1 MLECNRYVRKKITLL
16 TRVVALLLPIV
27 CVILL
32 LSQTAFAKNT
42 YLINDGDRV
51 VIHTTYATD
60 PAAVLDEAGL
70 QLGEDDTYTTQ
81 EGLGM
86 SEITIQR
93 KQMVSI
99 AYGDKTLVVSSYG
112 ETVESLLTRMNF
124 NLTTDDA
131 VSHAM
136 NAATYDGMVITIS
149 RTLSTEEVYTVSVPY
164 NTTYCYDASLAE
176 GEERVL
182 TKGVEGQIQYTA
194 SVLYVDGKEISRTV
208 LSQQVLTQAVDAL
221 IAIGSHVDAPEYP
234 KPTEPKPTEPKP
246 TEPKP
251 TEPKPTVPETQPAPT
266 PEAPPVTNFPII
278 GENTITT
285 PDGEVLTYTGSMQ
298 AIATAYNNQDP
309 GCTIYTAIGTLC
321 RVGAIAVD
329 PKVIPYGTRMYIHTN
344 DGKYIYGIAV
354 AEDCGGSIKGN
365 RVDLYFDTVEECNTF
380 GIRACT
386 VYFLG

>member
-1 MLECNRYVRKKITLL
+1 MLECNRYVRKKMTLF

-27 CVILL
+27 CVVLL

-81 EGLGM
+81 QGLGM
-86 SEITIQR
+86 AEITIQR

-99 AYGDKTLVVSSYG
+99 VYGDKTLVVSSYG

-124 NLTTDDA
+124 NLSNDDA

-136 NAATYDGMVITIS
+136 NAAIYDGMVITIS

-164 NTTYCYDASLAE
+164 NTTYCYDASLAG

-182 TKGVEGQIQYTA
+182 TKGVEGQVQYTA
-194 SVLYVDGKEISRTV
+194 SVLYVDGKEVSRTV

-221 IAIGSHVDAPEYP
+221 IAIGSHVDEPEY
-234 KPTEPKPTEPKP
+234 PKPTEPKP

-251 TEPKPTVPETQPAPT
+251 TEPKPTVPETQPVPT
-266 PEAPPVTNFPII
+266 PEAPVTSVPVI

-285 PDGEVLTYTGSMQ
+285 PEGEVLTYTGTMQ
-298 AIATAYNNQDP
+298 AVATAYNNQDP
-309 GCTIYTAIGTLC
+309 GCTIYTATGTLC

-329 PKVIPYGTRMYIHTN
+329 PSIIPYGTRMYIVTN

-365 RVDLYFDTVEECNTF
+365 RVDLYFDTVEECYTF
-380 GIRACT
+380 GIRDCT
-386 VYFLG
+386 LYFLG

>member
-1 MLECNRYVRKKITLL
+1 
-16 TRVVALLLPIV
+16 
-27 CVILL
+27 
-32 LSQTAFAKNT
+32 
-42 YLINDGDRV
+42 

-60 PAAVLDEAGL
+60 PADVLDEAGL

-131 VSHAM
+131 ISHAM

-164 NTTYCYDASLAE
+164 NTTYCYDSSLAE

-182 TKGVEGQIQYTA
+182 TQGVEGQIQYTA

-221 IAIGSHVDAPEYP
+221 IAIGACSLEEPHP
-234 KPTEPKPTEPKP
+234 KFFAATMISPSCTFFTKSISMSSIQCVASSFGSDEFRYLAGMMTSVSTLSPYLNTLPLAAFIG
-246 TEPKP
+246 
-251 TEPKPTVPETQPAPT
+251 V
-266 PEAPPVTNFPII
+266 PPVT
-278 GENTITT
+278 
-285 PDGEVLTYTGSMQ
+285 VL
-298 AIATAYNNQDP
+298 P
-309 GCTIYTAIGTLC
+309 GC
-321 RVGAIAVD
+321 
-329 PKVIPYGTRMYIHTN
+329 
-344 DGKYIYGIAV
+344 
-354 AEDCGGSIKGN
+354 
-365 RVDLYFDTVEECNTF
+365 
-380 GIRACT
+380 
-386 VYFLG
+386 

>member
-136 NAATYDGMVITIS
+136 NAATYDVMVITIS
-149 RTLSTEEVYTVSVPY
+149 RTLSTEQVYTVSVPY

-234 KPTEPKPTEPKP
+234 KPTEPKPP
-246 TEPKP
+246 
-251 TEPKPTVPETQPAPT
+251 
-266 PEAPPVTNFPII
+266 
-278 GENTITT
+278 
-285 PDGEVLTYTGSMQ
+285 
-298 AIATAYNNQDP
+298 
-309 GCTIYTAIGTLC
+309 
-321 RVGAIAVD
+321 
-329 PKVIPYGTRMYIHTN
+329 
-344 DGKYIYGIAV
+344 
-354 AEDCGGSIKGN
+354 
-365 RVDLYFDTVEECNTF
+365 
-380 GIRACT
+380 
-386 VYFLG
+386 

>member
-1 MLECNRYVRKKITLL
+1 MLECNRYVRKKITFF

-27 CVILL
+27 CVVLL

-42 YLINDGDRV
+42 YLINDGGRV

-60 PAAVLDEAGL
+60 PADVLDEAGL

-124 NLTTDDA
+124 NLTSDDA

-136 NAATYDGMVITIS
+136 NTATYDGMVITIS
-149 RTLSTEEVYTVSVPY
+149 RTLSTEEVYTVTVPY

-182 TKGVEGQIQYTA
+182 TKGVEGQVQYTA
-194 SVLYVDGKEISRTV
+194 SVLYVDGKEVSRTV

-221 IAIGSHVDAPEYP
+221 IAIGSQVEAPEYP
-234 KPTEPKPTEPKP
+234 EPTEPEP
-246 TEPKP
+246 E
-251 TEPKPTVPETQPAPT
+251 PTVPETKPTPTIPETQPVPT

-285 PDGEVLTYTGSMQ
+285 PDGEVLTYTGVMQ
-298 AIATAYNNQDP
+298 AVATAYNNQDP

-329 PKVIPYGTRMYIHTN
+329 PRVIPYGTRMYIVTN

-365 RVDLYFDTVEECNTF
+365 RVDLYFDTVEECYEF
-380 GIRACT
+380 GIRDCT

>member
-1 MLECNRYVRKKITLL
+1 MLECNRYVRKKMTLF

-27 CVILL
+27 CVFLL
-32 LSQTAFAKNT
+32 LTQTAFAKNT

-60 PAAVLDEAGL
+60 PADVLDEAGL
-70 QLGEDDTYTTQ
+70 ELGEDDTYTTQ

-93 KQMVSI
+93 KQIVSI
-99 AYGDKTLVVSSYG
+99 TYGGKTLVVSSYG

-124 NLTTDDA
+124 HLTSDDA
-131 VSHAM
+131 ISHSLSAM
-136 NAATYDGMVITIS
+136 THDGMTIVIS
-149 RTLSTEEVYTVSVPY
+149 RTLTAQEVYTVSVPY
-164 NTTYCYDASLAE
+164 KTNYCYDATLAE

-182 TKGVEGQIQYTA
+182 TQGVEGQIQYTA
-194 SVLYVDGKEISRTV
+194 SVLYVDGEEVSRTV

-221 IAIGSHVDAPEYP
+221 IAVGSRVEDPDYQ

-251 TEPKPTVPETQPAPT
+251 TEPKPTPEM
-266 PEAPPVTNFPII
+266 PPVTNFPII

-285 PDGEVLTYTGSMQ
+285 PDGEVLTYTGTMQ
-298 AIATAYNNQDP
+298 AVATAYHNTDP

-329 PKVIPYGTRMYIHTN
+329 PKVIPYGTRMYIVTN
-344 DGKYIYGIAV
+344 DGKYVYGIAV
-354 AEDCGGSIKGN
+354 AEDCGGSIKGA
-365 RVDLYFDTVEECNTF
+365 RVDLYFDTVAECYTF
-380 GIRACT
+380 GIRDCT
-386 VYFLG
+386 IYFLG

>member
-1 MLECNRYVRKKITLL
+1 MLECNRFVRKKITLFS
-16 TRVVALLLPIV
+16 RVVALLLPVV

-60 PAAVLDEAGL
+60 PADVLDEAGL
-70 QLGEDDTYTTQ
+70 ELGEDDTYTTQ
-81 EGLGM
+81 AGLGM

-99 AYGDKTLVVSSYG
+99 VYGDKTLVVSSYG

-136 NAATYDGMVITIS
+136 NAQIYDGMVITIS
-149 RTLSTEEVYTVSVPY
+149 RTLSTEEVYTATVPY
-164 NTTYCYDASLAE
+164 KTTYCYDSSLEE

-182 TKGVEGQIQYTA
+182 TQGVEGQVQYTA

-208 LSQQVLTQAVDAL
+208 LSQQVLTQVVDEL
-221 IAIGSHVDAPEYP
+221 IAIGTHVDAPEYP

-246 TEPKP
+246 A
-251 TEPKPTVPETQPAPT
+251 PTVPETQPAPT
-266 PEAPPVTNFPII
+266 PEAPPVANFPII

-298 AIATAYNNQDP
+298 MVATAYNNRDP
-309 GCTIYTAIGTLC
+309 GCTIYTATGTLC

-380 GIRACT
+380 GIRKCT